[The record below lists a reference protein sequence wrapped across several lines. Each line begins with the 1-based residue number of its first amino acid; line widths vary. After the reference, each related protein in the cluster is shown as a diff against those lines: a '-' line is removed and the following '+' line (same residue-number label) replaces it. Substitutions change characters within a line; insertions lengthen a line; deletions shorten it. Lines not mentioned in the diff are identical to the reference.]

1 MTAAAFAAVLRPEQ
15 RQIRLIESSEI
26 GIVGVGE
33 ATLPHIRFF
42 NRRIGIDEPE
52 LMAQTQATFKLGI
65 EFVNWA
71 RVGDSYIHPFGAY
84 GSKIAGVPFHHYWL
98 RHARP
103 KASRRRIE
111 DYSLPIVASRLNR
124 FALPSE
130 DPTSVMSTF
139 GYAFQFDAS
148 LYAHYLRGFAE
159 QRGVQRTDAKIV
171 DVKLRAED
179 GWVESVKLDNGE
191 TVSGDLFIDCSG
203 FRGLLIESALKTG
216 YDEWTKWLPCDRAMA
231 VPCENSG
238 PLTPYTRA
246 TAREAGWQ
254 WRIPLQHRMGNGY
267 VYSSNFISDD
277 EAAAK
282 LLSRLDGKALADPRP
297 LRFTAGRRRKTWNRN
312 VRRHRTRRRIS
323 RAARIHQHLPDPDRH
338 HDPARLSDRWRPA
351 TDGNHFDPR
360 IVDAY
365 NRWIE
370 MEYDR
375 VRDFLILHYHA
386 TERDDAP
393 IWNYCRT
400 MEIPDSLRHKMELF
414 RRRARV
420 ITYKDG
426 LFLEPSL
433 AGGVF
438 RPACDARC
446 LGSARRCAGK
456 RGGRSASC
464 RQCASRSSRP
474 WCACPRTKNSLPGTA
489 PRRPI
494 PALRRRHDRDH
505 HARGDRRRRCGG
517 LARGGRT
524 PARVSQAWR
533 GRGRGRHRHAGRFA
547 VGSLDAAVTTRHAR
561 AAGRCRERPHAAHR
575 RDVQAGHRTSRMAG
589 RRQPLPACARRDRQR
604 HRRHAFLQVPGAA
617 GHPRA
622 RSKRPRT
629 TRWRRWLPASGALP
643 GPWVTRSR

>member
-1 MTAAAFAAVLRPEQ
+1 MRQQPLKIVIVGGGTAGWMTAAAFAAVLRPEQ
-15 RQIRLIESSEI
+15 RHIRLIESSEI

-52 LMAQTQATFKLGI
+52 LMAKTQATFKLGI

-98 RHARP
+98 RARGEG
-103 KASRRRIE
+103 SDSSIE
-111 DYSLPIVASRLNR
+111 DYSLPIVASRMNR

-130 DPTSVMSTF
+130 DMTSVMSTF

-148 LYAHYLRGFAE
+148 LYAKYLRGFAE

-171 DVKLRAED
+171 DVQLRAED

-191 TVSGDLFIDCSG
+191 TVGGDLFIDCSG
-203 FRGLLIESALKTG
+203 FRGLLIEQALKTG

-267 VYSSNFISDD
+267 VYGSNFISDD

-282 LLSRLDGKALADPRP
+282 LLSRLDGKPLADPRP

-312 VRRHRTRRRIS
+312 VVAIGLAGGFLEPLESTSIYLIQIAITTLLDYLTGNEGTRG
-323 RAARIHQHLPDPDRH
+323 Q
-338 HDPARLSDRWRPA
+338 
-351 TDGNHFDPR
+351 FDPR
-360 IVDAY
+360 IVEAY

-386 TERDDAP
+386 TERDDAE

-400 MEIPDSLRHKMELF
+400 MDVPDTLKHKMELF
-414 RRRARV
+414 RTRAHV

-426 LFLEPSL
+426 LFLEPSWL
-433 AGGVF
+433 AVYFGQRVM
-438 RPACDARC
+438 PTAWDPLTDAM
-446 LGSARRCAGK
+446 
-456 RGGRSASC
+456 
-464 RQCASRSSRP
+464 
-474 WCACPRTKNSLPGTA
+474 
-489 PRRPI
+489 
-494 PALRRRHDRDH
+494 
-505 HARGDRRRRCGG
+505 
-517 LARGGRT
+517 
-524 PARVSQAWR
+524 
-533 GRGRGRHRHAGRFA
+533 
-547 VGSLDAAVTTRHAR
+547 DAAELQRQLQTVRDQVQSSVMRMTPHEEFLAKYCPAMPPSMGAGER
-561 AAGRCRERPHAAHR
+561 A
-575 RDVQAGHRTSRMAG
+575 
-589 RRQPLPACARRDRQR
+589 
-604 HRRHAFLQVPGAA
+604 
-617 GHPRA
+617 
-622 RSKRPRT
+622 
-629 TRWRRWLPASGALP
+629 
-643 GPWVTRSR
+643 

>member
-1 MTAAAFAAVLRPEQ
+1 VRQPLKIVIVGGGTAGWMTAAAFASVLRPEQ

-42 NRRIGIDEPE
+42 NRRIGIDEPD
-52 LMAQTQATFKLGI
+52 LMAKTQATFKLGI

-84 GSKIAGVPFHHYWL
+84 GSKIAGVPFHNYWL
-98 RHARP
+98 RQEAEGAP
-103 KASRRRIE
+103 TPIE
-111 DYSLPIVASRLNR
+111 DYSLPIVASRMNR

-130 DPTSVMSTF
+130 DMTSVMSTF

-148 LYAHYLRGFAE
+148 LYARYLRGFAE
-159 QRGVQRTDAKIV
+159 ERGVQRTDAKIV

-179 GWVESVKLDNGE
+179 GWVESVKLDSGE
-191 TVSGDLFIDCSG
+191 MVSGDLFIDCSG

-216 YDEWTKWLPCDRAMA
+216 YDEWTRWLPCDRAMA
-231 VPCENSG
+231 VPCENTG

-282 LLSRLDGKALADPRP
+282 LLSRLEGKALAEPRP

-312 VRRHRTRRRIS
+312 VIAIGLAGGFLEPLESTSIYLIQI
-323 RAARIHQHLPDPDRH
+323 AITTLLDYLTD
-338 HDPARLSDRWRPA
+338 RPA
-351 TDGNHFDPR
+351 TDGNKFDPR
-360 IVDAY
+360 IVAAY

-400 MEIPDSLRHKMELF
+400 MDVPDSLKHKMELF

-420 ITYKDG
+420 VTYKDG
-426 LFLEPSL
+426 LFLEPSWL
-433 AGGVF
+433 AVYFGQRVM
-438 RPACDARC
+438 PTAWDPLADA
-446 LGSARRCAGK
+446 LDGAEMQ
-456 RGGRSASC
+456 
-464 RQCASRSSRP
+464 RQLQSVREQVQSTVVRMP
-474 WCACPRTKNSLPGTA
+474 T
-489 PRRPI
+489 
-494 PALRRRHDRDH
+494 HEEF
-505 HARGDRRRRCGG
+505 
-517 LARGGRT
+517 LARYC
-524 PARVSQAWR
+524 PAMPPTS
-533 GRGRGRHRHAGRFA
+533 GPG
-547 VGSLDAAVTTRHAR
+547 AR
-561 AAGRCRERPHAAHR
+561 A
-575 RDVQAGHRTSRMAG
+575 
-589 RRQPLPACARRDRQR
+589 
-604 HRRHAFLQVPGAA
+604 
-617 GHPRA
+617 
-622 RSKRPRT
+622 
-629 TRWRRWLPASGALP
+629 
-643 GPWVTRSR
+643 